1 MAQLVITAGQAA
13 LNGVQALA
21 PTLASTAANMAVNA
35 LFAPHREGPRLTE
48 LPVQTSTDGAPM
60 ARIWGRGRIAGQV
73 IWASRFSEHR
83 NETGG
88 GKGGP
93 SRTEFT
99 YSLSFAVGLCE
110 GAISGIGRIWANGAL
125 LDRSRYPVRVH
136 TGAQEQWPDAL
147 IQAVEGAGAPA
158 FRGTAY
164 AVMEDWP
171 LDAFGNRIP
180 NLSFEVF
187 RPAGSGGLERQV
199 RGVNLIP
206 GSGEFAYA
214 VEPVMRE
221 LGPGYDAAENVNNSR
236 GMTDLVAALDDLERD
251 LPECR
256 SVQLVLSWFGNDLR
270 CGHCQIRPGVEV
282 RDKPTR
288 PAVWA
293 VSGEDRSTAHLVSRD
308 GAGRPVYGGTPDDAS
323 VIAAIAHLKARGYAV
338 SLYPFIL
345 MDIPAGNGLPDPHGG
360 AEQAAYPWRGRI
372 TSLSDGSAA
381 AASDVAAFFG
391 TAQVADFSVA
401 PGAVSYQGPAEWG
414 LRRFILHCAALAQA
428 AGGVDGFLIGSEL
441 VALTTL
447 RDGAGGYPA
456 VDALCSLA
464 DAARSLL
471 GPATRLSYAADW
483 SEYSGHQPGGGAKIF
498 HLDPLWS
505 RPSIDA
511 VAIDWYV
518 PLSDWR
524 EGEDHLDAQT
534 ASGPHDPDYL
544 AAGVAGGEGYDW
556 YYASPADRAAQSRTP
571 IADGAYGEAWVW
583 RYKDLAGW
591 WSNAHHDRPGGA
603 RETTPTGWVPMSKP
617 VWITEAG
624 CPAIDKGAN
633 QPNVFSDPK
642 SAESALPYFSSGAR
656 DDLVQRRY
664 LEAVLSHWETPAN
677 NPVSPVY
684 GGPMVDPGAVHVW
697 TWDARP
703 WPDFPTRTDVWSDGP
718 NWDLGHWLNGRAG
731 QVPVAAIVA
740 DLAADADIGTLDLTA
755 LDDLVSGYT
764 VDRPMSVRAAVEP
777 LAALLGFGVFER
789 AGAVHLVSAGFQG
802 PVFAL
807 SDSVDDGGTARRW
820 TGAAPAELP
829 RDVALGF
836 TDDTAAYRPGHASAR
851 DAFGT
856 VATLNRQV
864 CVVADPALARRW
876 CGEMLA
882 DIARTAPLDGLI
894 LPPSALAV
902 EAGDRIAV
910 EGRVRQVQAL
920 DGAASRQAAAA
931 PPSLRRAVSRGAS
944 AGVETPGPAVPSRP
958 LVAVLDLPLLPG
970 ETDRAG
976 PLVAA
981 HCQPWPGRIAYHA
994 NGAARAESRQ
1004 PARLG
1009 RLTAPLDPG
1018 PPGRWDRANALEV
1031 ELFSGSLASAAPQ
1044 DVLAGANRIAVA
1056 GEAGEWE
1063 ILGFARAELAGA
1075 STWRLWDLLRGLA
1088 GSVTAPVEAGAR
1100 IVLLNGVGDVLP
1112 VAAHETGS
1120 ALTVTAVPDGLPIH
1134 HAQARSVSVTPLQRH
1149 WRPLPPVHL
1158 HARLAGGSVAL
1169 DWVRQSRIPHDD
1181 WGPTDMPLGEASERY
1196 RVRCLEGGET
1206 RLSVEVAAPVC
1217 ALPLAQ
1223 IDAAYGARPAR
1234 LDLAIAQVSE
1244 RFGAGLEA
1252 RCSLD
1257 L

>member
-21 PTLASTAANMAVNA
+21 PALASTAANAAVGA

-73 IWASRFSEHR
+73 IWASRFAEHR

-136 TGAQEQWPDAL
+136 TGGQEQWPDAL
-147 IQAVEGAGAPA
+147 IQAVEGAEAPA

-171 LDAFGNRIP
+171 LDAFGNRFP

-221 LGPGYDAAENVNNSR
+221 LGPGHEAAENVNNSR
-236 GMTDLVAALDDLERD
+236 GLTDLVAALDDLERD

-256 SVQLVLSWFGNDLR
+256 SVQLVLSWFGTDLR
-270 CGHCQIRPGVEV
+270 CGDCEIRPGVEV
-282 RDKPTR
+282 RDKLTR
-288 PAVWA
+288 PALWSVA
-293 VSGEDRSTAHLVSRD
+293 GEDRTSAHLVSTD
-308 GAGRPVYGGTPDDAS
+308 AAGRPVYGGTPDDAS
-323 VIAAIAHLKARGYAV
+323 VVAAIQHLKARGYAV

-345 MDIPAGNGLPDPHGG
+345 MDVPAGNGLPDPYGG
-360 AEQAAYPWRGRI
+360 AEQAAHPWRGRI
-372 TSLSDGSAA
+372 TSPADGSAA
-381 AASDVAAFFG
+381 AVADVAAFFG
-391 TAQVADFSVA
+391 TAQASDFAVAGS
-401 PGAVSYQGPAEWG
+401 AVSYHGPFEWG
-414 LRRFILHCAALAQA
+414 LRRFILHCAALAKA

-441 VALTTL
+441 VALTTV

-456 VDALCSLA
+456 VDALCDLA
-464 DAARSLL
+464 GEARTLL
-471 GPATRLSYAADW
+471 GPAARLSYAADW
-483 SEYSGHQPGGGAKIF
+483 SEYSGHQPGGGAKLF

-505 RPSIDA
+505 HPAIDA

-524 EGEDHLDAQT
+524 EGGDHLDAAVAT
-534 ASGPHDPDYL
+534 GPHDPDYL

-556 YYASPADRAAQSRTP
+556 YYASPADREAQIRTP
-571 IADGAYGEAWVW
+571 IADGAHGEDWIW

-591 WSNAHHDRPGGA
+591 WSNAHHDRPGGVRQA
-603 RETTPTGWVPMSKP
+603 APTGWVPMSKP

-633 QPNVFSDPK
+633 QPNVFVDPK
-642 SAESALPYFSSGAR
+642 SAESARPHFSSGAR
-656 DDLVQRRY
+656 DDLIQRRY
-664 LEAVLSHWETPAN
+664 LEALLSHWEAGGH
-677 NPVSPVY
+677 NPVSPLY
-684 GGPMVDPGAVHVW
+684 GGPMIDTGSVHIW

-731 QVPVAAIVA
+731 QVPVAAIIA
-740 DLAADADIGTLDLTA
+740 DLAADAGIGPLDLTA
-755 LDDLVSGYT
+755 LDDLVSGYA

-777 LAALLGFGVFER
+777 LAGLLGFDVFER
-789 AGAVHLVSAGFQG
+789 ADAVHVVSAGHRG
-802 PVFAL
+802 PLLDLAEG
-807 SDSVDDGGTARRW
+807 VDDGQAARRW
-820 TGAAPAELP
+820 TGVAPAELP

-851 DAFGT
+851 ETYGT
-856 VATLNRQV
+856 VATLTRQV

-876 CGEMLA
+876 CGGMLA
-882 DIARTAPLDGLI
+882 DIARTAPMDGVV

-902 EAGDRIAV
+902 EAGDRVAID
-910 EGRVRQVQAL
+910 GRIRQVRAL
-920 DGAASRQAAAA
+920 DGSASRQALAARPSGRRAARHGAAA
-931 PPSLRRAVSRGAS
+931 
-944 AGVETPGPAVPSRP
+944 GVDTPGPGLPPRP
-958 LVAVLDLPLLPG
+958 LVAVLDLPLLAG
-970 ETDRAG
+970 ETGRAG

-981 HCQPWPGRIAYHA
+981 HADPWPGRVVYHA
-994 NGAARAESRQ
+994 HGAARAESRQ

-1018 PPGRWDRANALEV
+1018 PRGRWDRANTLDV
-1031 ELFSGSLASAAPQ
+1031 ELFSGRLASAAAA
-1044 DVLAGANRIAVA
+1044 DVLAGANRLAVE

-1063 ILGFARAELAGA
+1063 VLGFAQADLTGA
-1075 STWRLWDLLRGLA
+1075 SAWRLSGLLRGLS
-1088 GSVTAPVEAGAR
+1088 GSAIAPAGAGAG
-1100 IVLLNGVGDVLP
+1100 IVLRNGVGDVLP
-1112 VAAHETGS
+1112 VASHEIGS
-1120 ALTVTAVPDGLPIH
+1120 ALTVTAVPDGLPVH
-1134 HAQARSVSVTPLQRH
+1134 HSQARSVTVTPLQRH

-1158 HARLAGGSVAL
+1158 RARRAAETVAL
-1169 DWVRQSRIPHDD
+1169 DWIRQSRIPHDG
-1181 WGPTDMPLGEASERY
+1181 WGAADMPLGEAAERY
-1196 RVRCLEGGET
+1196 RVRCVEAGET
-1206 RLSVEVAAPVC
+1206 RLSVEVTAPAC
-1217 ALPLAQ
+1217 LLPLVQ
-1223 IDAAYGARPAR
+1223 IDAAYGSRPGR
-1234 LDLAIAQVSE
+1234 LDMAVAQISE
-1244 RFGAGLEA
+1244 RFGPGREA
-1252 RCSLD
+1252 HCSLD

>member
-1 MAQLVITAGQAA
+1 MAQLVVTAGQAA

-60 ARIWGRGRIAGQV
+60 ARIWGRGRVAGQV
-73 IWASRFSEHR
+73 IWASRFLEHR

-93 SRTEFT
+93 SRTDYT
-99 YSLSFAVGLCE
+99 YSLSFAVGLCA
-110 GAISGIGRIWANGAL
+110 GGISGIGRVWANGAL

-136 TGAQEQWPDAL
+136 TGAGDQLPDAL
-147 IQAVEGAGAPA
+147 IQAIEGGDAPA

-214 VEPVMRE
+214 VDPVMRE
-221 LGPGYDAAENVNNSR
+221 LGPGREAAENVNNSR
-236 GMTDLVAALDDLERD
+236 GLTDLVAALDDLERD

-270 CGHCQIRPGVEV
+270 CAHCEIRPGVEV
-282 RDKPTR
+282 RDKLTR
-288 PAVWA
+288 PAVWSVA
-293 VSGEDRSTAHLVSRD
+293 GQDRASAHLVSQD
-308 GAGRPVYGGTPDDAS
+308 AAGRPVYGGTPDDAS
-323 VIAAIAHLKARGYAV
+323 VVAAIQQLRARGYAV

-372 TSLSDGSAA
+372 TSPADGSAA
-381 AASDVAAFFG
+381 ATGDVADFFG
-391 TAQVADFSVA
+391 TARASDFTVS
-401 PGAVSYQGPAEWG
+401 GTAVSY
-414 LRRFILHCAALAQA
+414 H
-428 AGGVDGFLIGSEL
+428 
-441 VALTTL
+441 
-447 RDGAGGYPA
+447 
-456 VDALCSLA
+456 
-464 DAARSLL
+464 

-483 SEYSGHQPGGGAKIF
+483 SEYSGHQPGAGAKVF

-505 RPSIDA
+505 HSAIDA

-524 EGEDHLDAQT
+524 DGEDHLDAQT
-534 ASGPHDPDYL
+534 AGGPHDADYL
-544 AAGVAGGEGYDW
+544 AAGAAGGEGYDW
-556 YYASPADRAAQSRTP
+556 YYASPADRDAQIRTP
-571 IADGAYGEAWVW
+571 IADGVHGEDWIW

-591 WSNAHHDRPGGA
+591 WSNPHHDRPGGVRDA
-603 RETTPTGWVPMSKP
+603 SPTGWVPMSKP

-656 DDLVQRRY
+656 DDLIQRRY
-664 LEAVLSHWETPAN
+664 LEAVLSHWEAPAN

-684 GGPMVDPGAVHVW
+684 GGPMIDPGEVHVW

-718 NWDLGHWLNGRAG
+718 NWDRGHWLNGRAG
-731 QVPVAAIVA
+731 QVPVAAIIA
-740 DLAADADIGTLDLTA
+740 DLAADAGIGPPDLSA
-755 LDDLVSGYT
+755 LDDLVSGYA

-777 LAALLGFGVFER
+777 LADLLGFGVFER
-789 AGAVHLVSAGFQG
+789 AGAVHAVSAGHRG
-802 PVFAL
+802 PVFSPVESA
-807 SDSVDDGGTARRW
+807 DDGQASRRR
-820 TGAAPAELP
+820 TGMAPAELP

-836 TDDTAAYRPGHASAR
+836 IDDTAAYRPGHASAR
-851 DAFGT
+851 ETFGT

-864 CVVADPALARRW
+864 CVIADPALARRW
-876 CGEMLA
+876 CAEMLA
-882 DIARTAPLDGLI
+882 DIARTAPLDGLV

-902 EAGDRIAV
+902 EAGDRI
-910 EGRVRQVQAL
+910 EIDGRVRQVKTL
-920 DGAASRQAAAA
+920 DGAARRHAAAA
-931 PPSLRRAVSRGAS
+931 PHSLRRAASQGAA

-976 PLVAA
+976 PFLAA
-981 HCQPWPGRIAYHA
+981 HCDPWPGRIVYHA
-994 NGAARAESRQ
+994 RGAARAESRQ
-1004 PARLG
+1004 PARVG
-1009 RLTAPLDPG
+1009 RLVTPLEPG
-1018 PPGRWDRANALEV
+1018 PPGRWDRANAV
-1031 ELFSGSLASAAPQ
+1031 ELELYAGNLSSAAPQ
-1044 DVLAGANRIAVA
+1044 DVLAGANRLAVE

-1063 ILGFARAELAGA
+1063 ILGFATADLTGPSA
-1075 STWRLWDLLRGLA
+1075 WRLSGLLRGLCGSVIATAGA
-1088 GSVTAPVEAGAR
+1088 GSG

-1112 VAAHETGS
+1112 VAAHEIGS
-1120 ALTVTAVPDGLPIH
+1120 ALTVTAVPDGLPVH
-1134 HAQARSVSVTPLQRH
+1134 HAQARSLTVTPLQRH
-1149 WRPLPPVHL
+1149 WRPLPPVHVR
-1158 HARLAGGSVAL
+1158 ARLADEAVAL
-1169 DWVRQSRIPHDD
+1169 DWIRQSRIAHDD
-1181 WGPTDMPLGEASERY
+1181 WGATGMPLGEAAERY
-1196 RVRCLEGGET
+1196 RVRCVEGGQT
-1206 RLSVEVAAPVC
+1206 RLSVEVTAPLC
-1217 ALPLAQ
+1217 SLPLAD
-1223 IDAAYGARPAR
+1223 IDAAFGARPAR
-1234 LDLAIAQVSE
+1234 LDIAIAQISE

-1252 RCSLD
+1252 QCSID